1 MKFWVPALVVA
12 AVLAADAH
20 HPFTPHYDASSRG
33 SITGIVVELRL
44 SNPHVVLIVEGTAP
58 DGRTGRWAFEGFPPH
73 RFVRLGEQ
81 DLRERL
87 RPGTSLTISGWPAK
101 DSEARAFSCHTVRFA
116 DVSTMI
122 FGPTPEE
129 GDRWSCGAAPCS
141 FAYPDPRAQ

>member
-58 DGRTGRWAFEGFPPH
+58 DGRTGRWAFEGFRRH
-73 RFVRLGEQ
+73 RFVRPGVQ
-81 DLRERL
+81 ALRERR
-87 RPGTSLTISGWPAK
+87 RPGTSITMWDSRQRIRRLPRARLRGRRIS
-101 DSEARAFSCHTVRFA
+101 V
-116 DVSTMI
+116 
-122 FGPTPEE
+122 
-129 GDRWSCGAAPCS
+129 S
-141 FAYPDPRAQ
+141 FAS